1 MLIIYYNYEITSSQY
16 YLLIF
21 QNLFDTISL
30 VITLLSI
37 KNNDIYEET
46 IKYSKFISLIF
57 KVYSKEEVNYYL
69 EKTKEDYPNATHYC
83 YGYIIDNDIKSS
95 DDGEPS
101 KTAGL
106 PILNQITSNN
116 LNYTLIIVIRYFGG
130 VKFGTGL
137 LTRTYAKLARNVIKK
152 DNIITLIKGYDID
165 ILFNYDNIKNIDYI
179 LSNNKILN
187 KEFNDTIKYTVHVNE
202 ETLNKL
208 SNYNIKI
215 NNEVY
220 IEKE

>member
-1 MLIIYYNYEITSSQY
+1 M
-16 YLLIF
+16 
-21 QNLFDTISL
+21 
-30 VITLLSI
+30 ITLLSI

-83 YGYIIDNDIKSS
+83 YGYVIDNDIKSS

-116 LNYTLIIVIRYFGG
+116 LNYTLIIVVRYFGG
-130 VKFGTGL
+130 VKLGTGL
-137 LTRTYAKLARNVIKK
+137 LTRTYAKLARDVIKK
-152 DNIITLIKGYDID
+152 ENIITLIKGYDID
-165 ILFNYDNIKNIDYI
+165 IIFNYDSIKNIDYI
-179 LSNNKILN
+179 LNTSKILT
-187 KEFNDTIKYTVHVNE
+187 KEFNDTIKYNAHVNE

-208 SNYNIKI
+208 STYNIKLNKEI
-215 NNEVY
+215 Y

>member
-1 MLIIYYNYEITSSQY
+1 M
-16 YLLIF
+16 
-21 QNLFDTISL
+21 
-30 VITLLSI
+30 ITLLSI

-83 YGYIIDNDIKSS
+83 YGYVIDNDIKSS

-116 LNYTLIIVIRYFGG
+116 LNYTLIIVVRYFGG
-130 VKFGTGL
+130 VKLGTGL
-137 LTRTYAKLARNVIKK
+137 LTRTYAKLARDVIKK
-152 DNIITLIKGYDID
+152 ENIITLIKGYDID
-165 ILFNYDNIKNIDYI
+165 IIFNYDSIKNIDYI
-179 LSNNKILN
+179 LNTSKILT
-187 KEFNDTIKYTVHVNE
+187 KEFNDTIKYNAHVNE
-202 ETLNKL
+202 ENLNKL
-208 SNYNIKI
+208 STYNIKLNKEI
-215 NNEVY
+215 Y